1 MVFFKRRGSEAPTD
15 NSPRIFRIDEARGA
29 MAESAKATKEKPVEV
44 NPYPFWACRFWHGMS
59 TGTWLKL
66 LARNHFHVGITKL
79 PLASTISGATLFNS
93 VLRPLQGVFYDRYVE
108 RTQIKDAPLFVLGH
122 WRSGTTLLH
131 ELLVLDGRYTFP
143 TTYECVAPNHFLIS
157 DRYVTKLK
165 FLIPS
170 KRPMDDMDFGWDRPQ
185 EDEFALCNMGLPSPY
200 LNMAFPNEPPKHLE
214 YLTMEGL
221 SKEELD
227 RWKAALEW
235 FLKRVTLRD
244 PKRIILKSPPHTG
257 RIKTLL
263 EVFPD
268 ARFVHIVR
276 NPYAVFGSTVRLWKT
291 LYKFQALQDAK
302 FRGLEEYVYSCFER
316 MYTAF
321 DRDRH
326 LVDPSRMFAIRYEDL
341 VANPIDQ
348 VRNLYDHLKLG
359 EFDLALPKL
368 QAYFQDRQDYR
379 TGKYQIEESV
389 REQIDRRWGPFMRR
403 FGYCQNVSAQAAG

>member
-44 NPYPFWACRFWHGMS
+44 NPYPFYAARFWHGMP
-59 TGTWLKL
+59 TGSWLKL
-66 LARNHFHVGITKL
+66 LARNRFHVGITKL
-79 PLASTISGATLFNS
+79 GLASTISGATIFNS
-93 VLRPLQGVFYDRYVE
+93 LLRPFQGLFYDRYIE

-143 TTYECVAPNHFLIS
+143 TTYQCVAPNHFLIS
-157 DRYVTKLK
+157 DRYITKLK

-227 RWKAALEW
+227 RWKAGLEW
-235 FLKRVTLRD
+235 FLKRVTLRN

-291 LYKFQALQDAK
+291 LYKFQALQDPK

-326 LVDPSRMFAIRYEDL
+326 LVDPSRMFEIRYEDL

-359 EFDLALPKL
+359 EYDLALPKL

-389 REQIDRRWGPFMRR
+389 REEIDRRWGPFMRR
-403 FGYCQNVSAQAAG
+403 FGYCQSVSAQAAG